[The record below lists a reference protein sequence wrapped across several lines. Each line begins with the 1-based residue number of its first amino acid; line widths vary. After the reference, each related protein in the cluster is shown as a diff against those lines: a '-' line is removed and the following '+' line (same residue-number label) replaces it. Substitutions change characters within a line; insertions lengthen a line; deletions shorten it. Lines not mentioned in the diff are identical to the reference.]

1 MAHLSPP
8 LKPRTPEQGADLR
21 IFLQS
26 QCQPTRPSF
35 TLLLKPFG
43 PEQLILQI
51 PTALPIFGVTPGR
64 SAPLTIALACE
75 KDAATVSNAAAPYV
89 NPDPPREVPSSSDE
103 VPQPDISVQVLQ
115 PTSVARGEV
124 LQTAPTDPGG
134 FLSEKDL
141 FCNRFFDLFPSKSQV
156 HKIVCLQ
163 AKCNETM
170 MVQKLVL
177 QPVGHHNTLHVNI
190 AKQLGTPTAAANSLS
205 RPKVAN
211 IPSRRRA
218 APQTFLTCNRDH
230 RWWLDEDNRKSRRP
244 PEAGVT

>member
-115 PTSVARGEV
+115 PTSLARGEV